1 MKLTTEINI
10 PKSNHPIDYHSKIMG
25 FGSCFAE
32 NMGAKFQYY
41 KFQSTTNPFGILFHP
56 LAIEKVIHFA
66 LSEKKFT
73 ENDIFFLNERW
84 HCFDA
89 HSQLSHPVKEVLLQ
103 NLNET
108 LQITREQIKESTHF
122 ILTLGTA
129 WVYKHKKSTEVVANC
144 HKVPQNEF
152 EKQLLSVTEI
162 EESLQRIIEKI
173 KEANP
178 NITFIFTIS
187 PVRHLKDG
195 FLENQRSKAHLISGL
210 HSFLNKKGNPPRLL
224 SARLPDGQEVE
235 VEDYFPSYEIMMDE
249 LRDYRFYADDLIH
262 PNQLA
267 VDIIWERFS
276 ETYFT
281 KETFATMKEVDSIQ
295 KGLTHKPFNPQSESH
310 LRFLKKLE
318 NQIEQLQKEF
328 AHIQF

>member
-10 PKSNHPIDYHSKIMG
+10 PKSKHPIDYHSKIMA

-32 NMGAKFQYY
+32 HMGAKFQYY
-41 KFQSTTNPFGILFHP
+41 KFQNTINPFGILFHP

-66 LSEKKFT
+66 LSENAFT

-89 HSQLSHPVKEVLLQ
+89 HSQLSHPDKEVLLQ
-103 NLNET
+103 NLNGA
-108 LQITREQIKESTHF
+108 LKIPREQLKESTHF

-129 WVYKHKKSTEVVANC
+129 WVYKHKKSGDIVANC

-152 EKQLLSVTEI
+152 EKQLLSITEI
-162 EESLQRIIEKI
+162 EESLHKI
-173 KEANP
+173 VEIVKENNP
-178 NITFIFTIS
+178 NISFTFTIS

-195 FLENQRSKAHLISGL
+195 FAENQRSKAHLIAAL
-210 HSFLNKKGNPPRLL
+210 QSFLNRKITNPRVL
-224 SARLPDGQEVE
+224 SGAEVG
-235 VEDYFPSYEIMMDE
+235 DYFPSYEIQMDE
-249 LRDYRFYADDLIH
+249 LRDYRFYAEDMVH

-267 VDIIWERFS
+267 VDFIWERFS

-281 KETFATMKEVDSIQ
+281 KETFATMKEVDTIQ
-295 KGLTHKPFNPQSESH
+295 KGLAHKPFNPSSESH
-310 LRFLKKLE
+310 IKFIQKLE
-318 NQIEQLQKEF
+318 NQMEQLQKKF
-328 AHIQF
+328 GHIQF